1 MRYRSATVAGSHGL
15 PLNPERE
22 KNTNGKSRGTAPA
35 RRNTF
40 FSARPPRRHG
50 RRGPQHPPDL
60 APGMR
65 AVAPTAPALTDRRRN
80 QESVTGP
87 ESRR

>member
-22 KNTNGKSRGTAPA
+22 KNTNGKSRGTAPV

-40 FSARPPRRHG
+40 FFRRPGPERPANRSGPRARAAG
-50 RRGPQHPPDL
+50 RRAPRAPD
-60 APGMR
+60 
-65 AVAPTAPALTDRRRN
+65 
-80 QESVTGP
+80 QWSI
-87 ESRR
+87 S